1 MSRAPAHPLP
11 PERFEDLLREEAA
24 ASSLSC
30 ASMVSLS
37 RYLSE
42 LDHWRRRI
50 NLTGQLTAEDLV
62 DHALE
67 SLVPSDLLS
76 GSGSLIDIGSGAGLP
91 GAPLAI
97 VSPDISVTLLEP
109 RARRAA
115 FLRHL
120 VRALP
125 LPNTRVLESRIE
137 EVGGQTFGA
146 AATRAVGRLD
156 RLLRNAPFLEPGGLL
171 LLWTTE
177 PDERARELPAFEL
190 ELVRPVPGSRR
201 RVVAAFR
208 KRS

>member
-1 MSRAPAHPLP
+1 MSRAPAGPLP
-11 PERFEDLLREEAA
+11 PERFEDLLRHEDS
-24 ASSLSC
+24 ASSLAPS
-30 ASMVSLS
+30 SVVSLA

-50 NLTGQLTAEDLV
+50 NLTGQLAAGDLV

-67 SLVPSDLLS
+67 ALVASDLLS
-76 GSGSLIDIGSGAGLP
+76 RSESLIDIGSGAGFP
-91 GAPLAI
+91 GVPLAI
-97 VSPDISVTLLEP
+97 VSPDIRVTLLEP
-109 RARRAA
+109 RAKRAA

-125 LPNTRVLESRIE
+125 LSNTRVEESRVE
-137 EVGGQTFGA
+137 DVGGQTFGA
-146 AATRAVGRLD
+146 AATRAVARLD
-156 RLLRNAPFLEPGGLL
+156 QILGEARFLEPGGVL

-177 PDERARELPAFEL
+177 PDERTRELPAFEL
-190 ELVRPVPGSRR
+190 EVVRPVPGSRR